1 MHQAHK
7 LLRLCVQ
14 TTLYSCSFLWDLL
27 MSLVISYI
35 LLLHS
40 LMALHLSRKTLTL
53 QMMLLLLV
61 TVPYSRF
68 IFIN

>member
-1 MHQAHK
+1 
-7 LLRLCVQ
+7 
-14 TTLYSCSFLWDLL
+14 

-53 QMMLLLLV
+53 QMVLLQLV